1 MRNVRAASRGWGG
14 GACAHAPGGVERW
27 PPGGAPARSAPARPG
42 PARPCHPPACA
53 RWSASCEG
61 EVCPGGCGRPQRPAL
76 GRRDGGRREVGAVT
90 PARAG
95 RHPPPPTHTQFAPFR
110 PSAAPPWGRSRS
122 LARPPWAGRHAN
134 PGLRWWGERP
144 GRRPAPARGAGGQG
158 RAPGPRVER
167 GVAAAAADLL
177 APHSSSH
184 LPHLSPPSPPSLS
197 PLPSS
202 APSCTF
208 PTGAPPPRTPGSRTR
223 PPSRWGSHQR
233 PSRTMRRPP
242 GRSRPARTRPRT
254 RASATGSCPCGGGT
268 CPSG

>member
-1 MRNVRAASRGWGG
+1 MRPQEVGVGAPVPMRRAGLRGGRRAAR
-14 GACAHAPGGVERW
+14 
-27 PPGGAPARSAPARPG
+27 PPGPRPPG
-42 PARPCHPPACA
+42 PAPP
-53 RWSASCEG
+53 G
-61 EVCPGGCGRPQRPAL
+61 PVTPQPVPGGRPPVRARCVRAGAAGPSA
-76 GRRDGGRREVGAVT
+76 RRWDGVMEGGGRLAPSPLRG
-90 PARAG
+90 PAG
-95 RHPPPPTHTQFAPFR
+95 TPPPHTHTQFAPFR